1 MNVTRETKAAQN
13 DILKI
18 ELTKED
24 YRDGFEKKLRKYS
37 KEANIKGFRKGLAP
51 AGMIKKCMGSLS

>member
-24 YRDGFEKKLRKYS
+24 YLDGFEK
-37 KEANIKGFRKGLAP
+37 N
-51 AGMIKKCMGSLS
+51 